1 MLISG
6 SNKILSLNDSQA
18 NTTPIN
24 AISPKIQSFNSNK
37 NNTKLITMIMSR
49 GNKNPKHAS
58 IVSPIQRSKKEIL
71 NSKKDF
77 QSDYQPLNL

>member
-1 MLISG
+1 
-6 SNKILSLNDSQA
+6 
-18 NTTPIN
+18 
-24 AISPKIQSFNSNK
+24 
-37 NNTKLITMIMSR
+37 MSR

-77 QSDYQPLNL
+77 QGEYQPLNL